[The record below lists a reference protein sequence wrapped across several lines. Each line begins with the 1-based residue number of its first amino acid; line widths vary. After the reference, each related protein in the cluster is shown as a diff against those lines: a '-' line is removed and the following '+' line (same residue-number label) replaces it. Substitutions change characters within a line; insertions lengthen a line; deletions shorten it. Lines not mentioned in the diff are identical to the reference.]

1 MPPVTQ
7 DREARLARI
16 AEHGVVGCG
25 GAGFPAHVKLAAT
38 AECIILNA
46 AECEPLLHKDKELLR
61 HRGAQVIAG
70 LSQAAELVGAT
81 DVVIGI
87 KGKYA
92 DVIEQLTPRLGPGMR
107 IVPLSDSYPSG
118 DEFILVY
125 DVTGRIV
132 PPGGIPLD
140 VGCVTLNVETA
151 LNIARDQ
158 PVIEKYLT
166 VAGAVAEPCTLAV
179 PVGITYAE
187 AIALAGGAT
196 TGDPQ
201 VLSGGAMMGR
211 RVALDDVIPKTCGG
225 VIVVPPDHFLVR
237 RYDQPWRQIAR
248 IGASACD
255 QCSFCTELCPRY
267 LLGHPIEPH
276 KAMRSLCFVEDREP
290 QVLGTQFCCECNLC
304 TMIACPEDLDPKNV
318 CTHNKRALAATG
330 EKWQVEAHPY
340 RAELTLDNR
349 RVPISRLIRK
359 LGLHPFAN
367 RGPLRDRTCDP
378 DRVVLPLK
386 QHAGPPADP
395 VVASGDRVHRGDAV
409 ARPADGALGA
419 VIHAS
424 IAGVCAVSEDAVT
437 ITADRSSAG
446 SGSRKGPQS

>member
-1 MPPVTQ
+1 V
-7 DREARLARI
+7 
-16 AEHGVVGCG
+16 H
-25 GAGFPAHVKLAAT
+25 AG
-38 AECIILNA
+38 
-46 AECEPLLHKDKELLR
+46 
-61 HRGAQVIAG
+61 
-70 LSQAAELVGAT
+70 ELVGAS
-81 DVVIGI
+81 DIVVGV

-92 DVIEQLTPRLGPGMR
+92 DVIDLLTPLLPSHAR

-125 DVTGRIV
+125 DTTGRII

-140 VGCVTLNVETA
+140 VGCVTINVETA
-151 LNIARDQ
+151 LNIARAA
-158 PVIEKYLT
+158 PVIEKFLT
-166 VAGAVAEPCTLAV
+166 VAGAVAEPCHYRRCRWASTFRRRSSWPAGR
-179 PVGITYAE
+179 PSGIPKCSA
-187 AIALAGGAT
+187 
-196 TGDPQ
+196 
-201 VLSGGAMMGR
+201 GGAMMGR
-211 RVALDDVIPKTCGG
+211 RADLDDPITKTCGG
-225 VIVVPPDHFLVR
+225 VIVVPGSLPGAALRSTLAADRPDRGQRLRSMLVLHR
-237 RYDQPWRQIAR
+237 VVPALPA
-248 IGASACD
+248 GAS
-255 QCSFCTELCPRY
+255 
-267 LLGHPIEPH
+267 
-276 KAMRSLCFVEDREP
+276 DRAA
-290 QVLGTQFCCECNLC
+290 QGDALAVLRRGSRAAGAGTQFCCECNLC

-340 RAELTLDNR
+340 RAELHLDNR

-395 VVASGDRVHRGDAV
+395 VVASGDRVQCGDAV